1 MKKVIVA
8 ALLVVGLTTFAQEKE
23 GKRNERE
30 KLTQE
35 QKVDFQVKRITKD
48 LDLNEK
54 QAKDVRN
61 LIAKEVEK
69 REAKRAQLKDLKD
82 NKRDEMRAQMEAEEA
97 AVSSDMKKILTPEQY
112 TKWGKILEERKE
124 KIKEKMDE
132 RR

>member
-82 NKRDEMRAQMEAEEA
+82 NKRDEMRAQMEAEAA